1 MPYSKDYLQY
11 VLEQLAG
18 LRGALSRRMFGGA
31 GLYFEE
37 LFFGLIAGDT
47 LYLRVNDTNRP
58 DYEKLGMSRFRPYA
72 DKPHLS
78 FNYYEVPAHVL
89 EDADELVVWARRA
102 LQAAQAAAGPKRVL
116 KAKRSPRASELAKA
130 KSLPRR
136 GTGSRRS

>member
-1 MPYSKDYLQY
+1 
-11 VLEQLAG
+11 
-18 LRGALSRRMFGGA
+18 LSRRMFGGA

-102 LQAAQAAAGPKRVL
+102 LQAAQAAAAQEAASRAM
-116 KAKRSPRASELAKA
+116 KAA
-130 KSLPRR
+130 RR
-136 GTGSRRS
+136 K

>member
-18 LRGALSRRMFGGA
+18 LRGAVSRRMFGGA
-31 GLYFEE
+31 GLYYEE

-47 LYLRVNDTNRP
+47 LYFRVNDANRP
-58 DYEKLGMSRFRPYA
+58 DYETLGMNRFQPYA

-89 EDADELVVWARRA
+89 EDADELVVWARRS
-102 LQAAQAAAGPKRVL
+102 LEVAQAAAAAQATTQKR
-116 KAKRSPRASELAKA
+116 APR
-130 KSLPRR
+130 PRR
-136 GTGSRRS
+136 RRTGSRRS